1 VSNANRTTPD
11 ASAKLRERARDMV
24 AGVWANN
31 DREYEHLT
39 AAREAQ
45 REASQAGRGV
55 YPVPRQPLPATRQKK
70 RGLEAYSDEDLEQI
84 RDKIEDEQSRRF
96 GLDDDVYVEDEP
108 DAESG
113 QLPIA
118 SIPEDA
124 PAGSNPLVQ
133 QAWENRQQ

>member
-24 AGVWANN
+24 ARVWANN
-31 DREYEHLT
+31 DREYEHLA

-45 REASQAGRGV
+45 REAGLAGRGV
-55 YPVPRQPLPATRQKK
+55 YPVSQPATPQKK

-108 DAESG
+108 DTE
-113 QLPIA
+113 LEPTPIA
-118 SIPEDA
+118 SIPADA